1 MAGNWVARWPCQAS
15 PPGVLLRQWLPSGRW
30 KWLVVIVVII
40 IIIIIIIPSINGLV
54 RSKIYRKHCLYFVPA
69 TYFSLSQF
77 WEGRDGEI
85 KMLEIRSYWS
95 CIKRLNTSADMLLR
109 GEIPVTFAS
118 WTWAFTGYLPNLSS
132 SVINWAIPIF
142 LLLKPMITHVT
153 GYQPTPS
160 DVSPSFWPY
169 LRRTLQLALAV
180 LWEEHWEKQ
189 LQIFLAE
196 AFRHLGG
203 AIQLLGSQLISSKV
217 WIKWTVPHLLSSP
230 ISPNLLIRF

>member
-30 KWLVVIVVII
+30 KWLVVIVVVIIII

-142 LLLKPMITHVT
+142 LLLNPMITHVT

-160 DVSPSFWPY
+160 DVSRAFGPTCVAPCNWP
-169 LRRTLQLALAV
+169 LPFFGKST
-180 LWEEHWEKQ
+180 EKSSCR
-189 LQIFLAE
+189 FS
-196 AFRHLGG
+196 
-203 AIQLLGSQLISSKV
+203 SQKRFDTSVELFSY
-217 WIKWTVPHLLSSP
+217 WG
-230 ISPNLLIRF
+230 PN